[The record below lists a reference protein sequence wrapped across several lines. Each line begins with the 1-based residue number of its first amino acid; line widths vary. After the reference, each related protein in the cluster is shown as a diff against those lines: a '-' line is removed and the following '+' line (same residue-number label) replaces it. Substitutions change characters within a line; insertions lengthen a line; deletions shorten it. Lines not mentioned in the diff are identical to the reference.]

1 VEEGGDEGDG
11 ERMGVGFL
19 GGADNKRLLRYVRL
33 CSLGGSVVRSFD
45 AFVHWVIRILT
56 CSIMGKESKQGK
68 HGSHKGYLV
77 SHARAPGEGG
87 YWIWAFYSTL
97 TLPYL
102 TVCVHPV
109 LFFRLGWHSLAW
121 RS

>member
-1 VEEGGDEGDG
+1 MEEGGDEGDG

-87 YWIWAFYSTL
+87 LLDMGILLYFNL
-97 TLPYL
+97 TLPDCMRSSC
-102 TVCVHPV
+102 T
-109 LFFRLGWHSLAW
+109 LFSFRLA
-121 RS
+121 